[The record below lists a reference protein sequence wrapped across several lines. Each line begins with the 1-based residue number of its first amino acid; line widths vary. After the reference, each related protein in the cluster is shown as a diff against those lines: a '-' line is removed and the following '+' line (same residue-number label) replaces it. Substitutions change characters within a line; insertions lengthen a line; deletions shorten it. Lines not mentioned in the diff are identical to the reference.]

1 MGMRKIVKQMGK
13 VDLMNWAKIIIPKK
27 WLIVTPN

>member
-1 MGMRKIVKQMGK
+1 MGMRKIVKQIRK
-13 VDLMNWAKIIIPKK
+13 VDVENWTKTIIFKK